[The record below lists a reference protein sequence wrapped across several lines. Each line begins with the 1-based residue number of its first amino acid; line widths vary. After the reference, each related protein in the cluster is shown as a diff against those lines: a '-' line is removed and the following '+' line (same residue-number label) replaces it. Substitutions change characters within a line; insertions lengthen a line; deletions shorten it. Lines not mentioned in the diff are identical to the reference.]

1 MSGKTAR
8 RLRKEKANRLASGK
22 HDNLQTKALGA
33 AAATM
38 LAISIAPTIA
48 QAETSSP
55 AVSTDSATVA
65 VAATATQTAT
75 PAAELAAAETESST
89 QAAAATESS
98 TTTQVSAATQ
108 QTAAK
113 QTEATAAVATSAPA
127 ATTTQTEA
135 SGQPA
140 ATTTTASEEKTTA
153 TDSADSTSQAA
164 KSEASASE
172 DATPTAATTD
182 AAATQASAAKTA
194 ARNAPAQA
202 ATNSTP
208 TAATTGFTVTDASA
222 KTITVTDAD
231 GIQKAIDYIG
241 TQQDKTGWTINLQK
255 GSSYSAF
262 NIRRSIYDGL
272 TVDGHGATVKVF
284 TDKVTPYTGN
294 TTADDTTQAYYG
306 VVVQSPNVTLRNIVF
321 DMGTHT
327 DGLWKASAICASNG
341 KTTMDIANNLTVEN
355 CTFNGS
361 GVGNGIMT
369 DNKLDTYTVKDCTF
383 KNLINQKSDDKAG
396 CGIYTEVEGGLKKVV
411 ITGNKFE
418 NCSFAWHGSWD
429 NGDKVTPNSGTFEF
443 TNNEVTGTK
452 SLRNKVVV
460 QDTLSNAPTDVTIS
474 NNTLTHAMIGTV
486 NLTLTNNSNT
496 KVNNVKTDNTYNE
509 DSYYTES
516 CWYHDTQGKVITYD
530 VFAENQGTTSGYWT
544 YDEAQ
549 LDAYAKANGVS
560 ATTIQHMKDAIEA
573 ANKRIAA
580 GGSGELVFGQNEDTA
595 EVFTLNKNA
604 IIFKSYDPVEVKIK
618 GTKVLKGATLK
629 GGEFTFQLLDENGK
643 VLSTATNAADGS
655 ITFKVLSFQKIGTY
669 RLTVREVKGNA
680 AGITYDDYPEAVTV
694 KIGAHYE
701 SALSDKNKLV
711 ATLVTDDGDDKG
723 IVFQNVYATTPAEQT
738 TPAKQTPAKQATVT
752 PKKAAAKTTAAAI
765 PKTGDTTGNVGI
777 LASLLAALGIG
788 SVATARRMRKDE

>member
-89 QAAAATESS
+89 QSAAATESS
-98 TTTQVSAATQ
+98 AITQQSATTQ
-108 QTAAK
+108 QTSAK
-113 QTEATAAVATSAPA
+113 QAEAPAAVATSAPA
-127 ATTTQTEA
+127 ATTTQTEV
-135 SGQPA
+135 SNQPA
-140 ATTTTASEEKTTA
+140 ATATERSEQKTTA
-153 TDSADSTSQAA
+153 TDSTRSTSQSQ
-164 KSEASASE
+164 SEASASE

-383 KNLINQKSDDKAG
+383 KNLVNQKGDDVAG
-396 CGIYTEVEGGLKKVV
+396 CGIYTEVEGGLKKVN

-452 SLRNKVVV
+452 DLRNKVVV
-460 QDTLSNAPTDVTIS
+460 QDTLSNAPTDVTIKG
-474 NNTLTHAMIGTV
+474 NTLTHAMIGTV

-496 KVNNVKTDNTYNE
+496 KVNDVKGGNTYNE
-509 DSYYTES
+509 DSYYTEA
-516 CWYHDTQGKVITYD
+516 CWYKDTQGKVITYD

-544 YDEAQ
+544 YDEAA
-549 LDAYAKANGVS
+549 LDAYAKAYNVS
-560 ATTIQHMKDAIEA
+560 AATIQHMKDAIEA
-573 ANKRIAA
+573 ANKKIAA
-580 GGSGELVFGQNEDTA
+580 GGSVELVFGKNEDTA

-655 ITFKVLSFQKIGTY
+655 ITFKSIYFKKIGTY
-669 RLTVREVKGNA
+669 RLMVREVKGNA
-680 AGITYDDYPEAVTV
+680 AGITYDDYPEVVTINV
-694 KIGAHYE
+694 GAHYE

-711 ATLVTDDGDDKG
+711 AAVVTDDSDDKG
-723 IVFQNVYATTPAEQT
+723 IVFQNAYATAPVEHT
-738 TPAKQTPAKQATVT
+738 TPAKQTPAAPKQASVKPQSAA
-752 PKKAAAKTTAAAI
+752 PKAAAI
-765 PKTGDTTGNVGI
+765 PKTGDTTGQTGI
-777 LASLLAALGIG
+777 LAGLLAALGIG
-788 SVATARRMRKDE
+788 SVATARHMRKDE

>member
-89 QAAAATESS
+89 QSAAATESS
-98 TTTQVSAATQ
+98 AITQQSATTQ
-108 QTAAK
+108 QTSAK
-113 QTEATAAVATSAPA
+113 QAEAPAAVATSAPA
-127 ATTTQTEA
+127 ATTTQTEV
-135 SGQPA
+135 SNQPA
-140 ATTTTASEEKTTA
+140 ATATERSEQKTTA
-153 TDSADSTSQAA
+153 TDSTRSTSQSQ
-164 KSEASASE
+164 SEASASE

-208 TAATTGFTVTDASA
+208 TAATTGFTVTDATA

-241 TQQDKTGWTINLQK
+241 AQQDKTGWTINLQK

-262 NIRRSIYDGL
+262 NIRRSIYDVL

-284 TDKVTPYTGN
+284 TDKVTPYTGS

-383 KNLINQKSDDKAG
+383 KNLVNQKGDDVAG
-396 CGIYTEVEGGLKKVV
+396 CGIYTEVEGGLKKVT

-452 SLRNKVVV
+452 DLRNKVVV
-460 QDTLSNAPTDVTIS
+460 QDTLSNAPTDVTIKG
-474 NNTLTHAMIGTV
+474 NTLTHAMIGTV

-496 KVNNVKTDNTYNE
+496 KVNDVKGGNTYNE
-509 DSYYTES
+509 DSYYTEA
-516 CWYHDTQGKVITYD
+516 CWYKDTQGKVITYD

-544 YDEAQ
+544 YDEAA
-549 LDAYAKANGVS
+549 LDAYAKAYNVS
-560 ATTIQHMKDAIEA
+560 AATIQHMKDAIEA
-573 ANKRIAA
+573 ANKKIAA

-655 ITFKVLSFQKIGTY
+655 ITFKSIYFKKIGTY
-669 RLTVREVKGNA
+669 RLMVREVKGNA
-680 AGITYDDYPEAVTV
+680 AGITYDDYPEVVTINV
-694 KIGAHYE
+694 GAHYE

-711 ATLVTDDGDDKG
+711 AAVVTDDSDDKG
-723 IVFQNVYATTPAEQT
+723 IVFQNAYATAPVEHT
-738 TPAKQTPAKQATVT
+738 TPAKQTPAAPKQASVKPQSAA
-752 PKKAAAKTTAAAI
+752 PKAAAI
-765 PKTGDTTGNVGI
+765 PKTGDTTGQTGI
-777 LASLLAALGIG
+777 LAGLLAALGIG
-788 SVATARRMRKDE
+788 SVATARHMRKDE

>member
-48 QAETSSP
+48 QAETSNP

-65 VAATATQTAT
+65 VTTTAT
-75 PAAELAAAETESST
+75 PAASTTATPSAEPAAAETESST
-89 QAAAATESS
+89 QAAAATES
-98 TTTQVSAATQ
+98 SAATQ

-135 SGQPA
+135 TGQPA
-140 ATTTTASEEKTTA
+140 ATAPAASEEKTTA
-153 TDSADSTSQAA
+153 TDSADSASQDAQ
-164 KSEASASE
+164 SESSASE
-172 DATPTAATTD
+172 SGSPATTTD
-182 AAATQASAAKTA
+182 AATTQHSATA
-194 ARNAPAQA
+194 ANTTARHAPAQV
-202 ATNSTP
+202 TTTSTP
-208 TAATTGFTVTDASA
+208 ATATTGFTVTDATA

-341 KTTMDIANNLTVEN
+341 KTAMDIANNLTVEN

-369 DNKLDTYTVKDCTF
+369 DNMLDTYTVKGCTF
-383 KNLINQKSDDKAG
+383 KNLVNQKGDDAAA
-396 CGIYTEVEGGLKKVV
+396 CGIYTEVNGGLKKVT

-429 NGDKVTPNSGTFEF
+429 NAGAVTPNSGTFEF
-443 TNNEVTGTK
+443 TNNEVKGTK
-452 SLRNKVVV
+452 ALRNKVVV
-460 QDTLSNAPTDVTIS
+460 QDTCDNAPTDVTIKG
-474 NNTLTHAMIGTV
+474 NTLSHAMIGTV

-496 KVNNVKTDNTYNE
+496 KVNNVKAGNTYNE

-516 CWYHDTQGKVITYD
+516 CWYKDTQGKVITYD

-544 YDEAQ
+544 YDEAA
-549 LDAYAKANGVS
+549 LDAYAKANNVS
-560 ATTIQHMKDAIEA
+560 AATVQHMKDAIEA
-573 ANKRIAA
+573 ANKKIAA
-580 GGSGELVFGQNEDTA
+580 GGSGELVFGKNEDTA

-655 ITFKVLSFQKIGTY
+655 ITFKVLKFQKIGTY

-680 AGITYDDYPEAVTV
+680 AGITYDDYPEVVTINV
-694 KIGAHYE
+694 GAHYE

-711 ATLVTDDGDDKG
+711 ATLVTDDSDDKG
-723 IVFQNVYATTPAEQT
+723 IVFQNAYATAPAEQT
-738 TPAKQTPAKQATVT
+738 TPAKQTPAAPKQATV
-752 PKKAAAKTTAAAI
+752 KTTAAAI
-765 PKTGDTTGNVGI
+765 PKTGDTTGQTGI
-777 LASLLAALGIG
+777 LAGLLAALGLG
-788 SVATARRMRKDE
+788 SVATARHMRKDK

>member
-89 QAAAATESS
+89 QSAAATESS
-98 TTTQVSAATQ
+98 AITQQSATTQ
-108 QTAAK
+108 QTSAK
-113 QTEATAAVATSAPA
+113 QAEAPAAVATSAPA
-127 ATTTQTEA
+127 ATTTQTEV
-135 SGQPA
+135 SNQPA
-140 ATTTTASEEKTTA
+140 ATATERSEQKTTA
-153 TDSADSTSQAA
+153 TDSTRSTSQSQ
-164 KSEASASE
+164 SEASASE

-383 KNLINQKSDDKAG
+383 KNLVNQKSDDKAG

-429 NGDKVTPNSGTFEF
+429 NDDKVTPNSGTFEF

-655 ITFKVLSFQKIGTY
+655 ITFKSIYFKKIGTY
-669 RLTVREVKGNA
+669 RLMVREVKGNA
-680 AGITYDDYPEAVTV
+680 AGITYDDYPEVVTINV
-694 KIGAHYE
+694 GAHYE

-711 ATLVTDDGDDKG
+711 AAVVTDDSDDKG
-723 IVFQNVYATTPAEQT
+723 IVFQNAYATAPVEHT
-738 TPAKQTPAKQATVT
+738 TPAKQTPAAPKQASVKPQSAA
-752 PKKAAAKTTAAAI
+752 PKAAAI
-765 PKTGDTTGNVGI
+765 PKTGDTTGQTGI
-777 LASLLAALGIG
+777 LAGLLAALGIG
-788 SVATARRMRKDE
+788 SVATARHMRKDE